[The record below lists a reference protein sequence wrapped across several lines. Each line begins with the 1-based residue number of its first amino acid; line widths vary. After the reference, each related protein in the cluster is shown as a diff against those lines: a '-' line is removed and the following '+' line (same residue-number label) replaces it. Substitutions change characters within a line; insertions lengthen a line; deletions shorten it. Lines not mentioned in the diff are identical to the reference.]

1 MKKLI
6 FILSFF
12 LLNSAFAQDTNLLCD
27 ITLREDDDG
36 RITSQ
41 KIKTRV
47 VISVYPNKSIYIIP
61 DYQPMGSVSNTK
73 NPNTISVIDFS
84 NSTKWHIERTN
95 KSENGSILKVTYI
108 IDRNAGTISY
118 DAFFLLK
125 GVFRTTGFG
134 NCEKIDPN
142 KKKF

>member
-47 VISVYPNKSIYIIP
+47 EISVYPDKTIFIRP
-61 DYQPMGSVSNTK
+61 DYQPMGSVSNIK

-95 KSENGSILKVTYI
+95 KYENGSTLKVSYV
-108 IDRNAGTISY
+108 IDRNSGTISY
-118 DAFFLLK
+118 DAFFQMK
-125 GVFRTTGFG
+125 GFFRTTGFG
-134 NCEKIDPN
+134 NCEKIDPH

>member
-47 VISVYPNKSIYIIP
+47 EISVYPDKTIFIRP
-61 DYQPMGSVSNTK
+61 DYQPMGSVSNIK

-95 KSENGSILKVTYI
+95 KYENGSTLKVSYV
-108 IDRNAGTISY
+108 IDRNSGTISY
-118 DAFFLLK
+118 DAFFQMK
-125 GVFRTTGFG
+125 GIFRTTGFG
-134 NCEKIDPN
+134 NCEKIDPH